1 MPVKILMV
9 CLGNICR
16 SPLAEG
22 LLASKLPKDNFIVDS
37 AGTGNWHVGKKPDE
51 RSIAVAKK
59 NKLDISHQKGR
70 QFQSS
75 DFDTFDYIYVM
86 DNSNYNDV
94 IKLAK
99 NEDQKNKV
107 KLILNELFPGE
118 NVDVPDPYY
127 GLQNGFDSVFS
138 MLDKSCEAIAEKLIT
153 KHSEKETPKKSA
165 SHGKLYLIPTTL
177 GESEPLDVLPH
188 TVKKTIEFIDDY
200 IVENE
205 KTARKFIK
213 SIHPEKVQSSLRL
226 STLNKHTEASEYTK
240 MIQPCLEGKN
250 IGLMSEAGCP
260 GVADPGA
267 VIVKL
272 AHEKNIQVIPLVGP
286 SSILLAMMASGMN
299 GQNFAFNGYLP
310 IDKAEKKTTLKNLE
324 KVSQDKNQS
333 QIFIET
339 PYRNNKML
347 EDILQALQP
356 NTHLCVA
363 ADITLPTEYI
373 KTMRVSDWK
382 KTKIE
387 LHNRPAIF
395 IIHKT

>member
-1 MPVKILMV
+1 
-9 CLGNICR
+9 
-16 SPLAEG
+16 
-22 LLASKLPKDNFIVDS
+22 
-37 AGTGNWHVGKKPDE
+37 
-51 RSIAVAKK
+51 
-59 NKLDISHQKGR
+59 
-70 QFQSS
+70 
-75 DFDTFDYIYVM
+75 
-86 DNSNYNDV
+86 
-94 IKLAK
+94 
-99 NEDQKNKV
+99 
-107 KLILNELFPGE
+107 
-118 NVDVPDPYY
+118 
-127 GLQNGFDSVFS
+127 
-138 MLDKSCEAIAEKLIT
+138 
-153 KHSEKETPKKSA
+153 
-165 SHGKLYLIPTTL
+165 
-177 GESEPLDVLPH
+177 
-188 TVKKTIEFIDDY
+188 
-200 IVENE
+200 
-205 KTARKFIK
+205 
-213 SIHPEKVQSSLRL
+213 
-226 STLNKHTEASEYTK
+226 

-250 IGLMSEAGCP
+250 IGLLSEAGCP

-310 IDKAEKKTTLKNLE
+310 IDKAEKKTILKNLE

-347 EDILQALQP
+347 EDIVQALQP
-356 NTHLCVA
+356 NTYLCVA